1 MKTNPLTIGI
11 FLVIIGILALLMINL
26 APQHPST
33 STPLFASV
41 GNVRGMA
48 VIHKGLPYT
57 LNFKQQEFSID
68 NLNRAV
74 KVKKSDFVS
83 SKNSF
88 LFDKI
93 VIYRFDGGDIEVIP
107 EALNEKNIVFSSP
120 SLSQDSYFLELSG
133 GELYTLLSKTFD
145 P

>member
-1 MKTNPLTIGI
+1 MKTNPLSIGI

-26 APQHPST
+26 APQHPTT
-33 STPLFASV
+33 SSPLFATV

-48 VIHKGLPYT
+48 IIHKGMPYT

-83 SKNSF
+83 SKDSF
-88 LFDKI
+88 LFEKL
-93 VIYRFDGGDIEVIP
+93 VIYRFEGEEIEVVP
-107 EALNEKNIVFSSP
+107 VALNEKNIVFSSP
-120 SLSQDSYFLELSG
+120 TLSSDSYFLELSG
-133 GELYTLLSKTFD
+133 GELYTLLSKAFD